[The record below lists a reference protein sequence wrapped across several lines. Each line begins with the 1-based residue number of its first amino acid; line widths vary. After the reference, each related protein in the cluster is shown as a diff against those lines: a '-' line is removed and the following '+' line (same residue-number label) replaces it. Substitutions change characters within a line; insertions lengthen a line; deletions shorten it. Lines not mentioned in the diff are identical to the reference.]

1 MWDVRCEICDSEG
14 DRLDLR
20 FEICDSEGARWD
32 VCIKRK
38 NIFY

>member
-1 MWDVRCEICDSEG
+1 VRCEICDSEG
-14 DRLDLR
+14 TRLDMR
-20 FEICDSEGARWD
+20 CEICDSEGARRD